1 MNDSELFDRY
11 ARMNLPT
18 SFRVIGIGEAT
29 KEIIETVKSYG
40 YDCVSATVLTE
51 PFECVPTDEDKMVII
66 VVKDNEDH
74 ANSIAKTFH
83 DAGVLTL
90 GLLDNAD
97 FDCYDSVVSE
107 ASCAEYPDIIKAILQ
122 PIVTQGMIAY
132 DFNDLQTTLTDA
144 KHFLLKSVTRCGNE
158 RVAEAIGDIKRALS
172 SSKLDKIERL
182 SIFLYFNK
190 EGELPLVMQE
200 MTALTDII
208 SELPE
213 SVYAIWAV
221 YPDESMK
228 DEGSKSRYLLLERN
242 WRMDKVIQKQL
253 ALLKFAILPGILGGI
268 ACFIGPPHSALIK
281 ANIGVVIGFALQHK
295 YMRPVL
301 KELMK
306 ASDDFLTKI

>member
-1 MNDSELFDRY
+1 MNEESLLEQSALTS
-11 ARMNLPT
+11 LPT

-40 YDCVSATVLTE
+40 YDCVSARVLTE

-172 SSKLDKIERL
+172 SSLLNKIERL

-190 EGELPLVMQE
+190 EDKQPLVMQE
-200 MTALTDII
+200 MTALTDFV

-213 SVYAIWAV
+213 SIYVIWAV
-221 YPDESMK
+221 YPDESIK
-228 DEGSKSRYLLLERN
+228 DEEI
-242 WRMDKVIQKQL
+242 KVTIL
-253 ALLKFAILPGILGGI
+253 AAG
-268 ACFIGPPHSALIK
+268 
-281 ANIGVVIGFALQHK
+281 
-295 YMRPVL
+295 
-301 KELMK
+301 KELENG
-306 ASDDFLTKI
+306 

>member
-1 MNDSELFDRY
+1 MKEEFLLDQPAF
-11 ARMNLPT
+11 ANLPT
-18 SFRVIGIGEAT
+18 SFRVIGIGEVT

-66 VVKDNEDH
+66 VAKDSEDH

-97 FDCYDSVVSE
+97 LDCYDSVVSE

-144 KHFLLKSVTRCGNE
+144 KHFLIKSVIRTGNE
-158 RVAEAIGDIKRALS
+158 RVAESIKYIKQSLTS
-172 SSKLDKIERL
+172 SIIDKIERL

-190 EGELPLVMQE
+190 EGKQPLVVQE
-200 MTALTDII
+200 VAALSDFI
-208 SELPE
+208 SELPA
-213 SVYAIWAV
+213 SIDVIWAV
-221 YPDESMK
+221 YPDESIK
-228 DEGSKSRYLLLERN
+228 DEEI
-242 WRMDKVIQKQL
+242 KVTIL
-253 ALLKFAILPGILGGI
+253 ATG
-268 ACFIGPPHSALIK
+268 
-281 ANIGVVIGFALQHK
+281 
-295 YMRPVL
+295 
-301 KELMK
+301 KELENE
-306 ASDDFLTKI
+306 

>member
-1 MNDSELFDRY
+1 MNEESLLEQSALTS
-11 ARMNLPT
+11 LPT

-29 KEIIETVKSYG
+29 KEVIETVKSYR

-51 PFECVPTDEDKMVII
+51 PFECIPTDEDKMVII
-66 VVKDNEDH
+66 VAKDNEDH

-97 FDCYDSVVSE
+97 FDCYDGVMVE
-107 ASCAEYPDIIKAILQ
+107 TSCTEYPDLIKAFLQ
-122 PIVTQGMIAY
+122 PIATQGLIAY
-132 DFNDLQTTLTDA
+132 DFNDLQTALTDA

-213 SVYAIWAV
+213 SVYVIWAV
-221 YPDESMK
+221 YPDESIK
-228 DEGSKSRYLLLERN
+228 DEEI
-242 WRMDKVIQKQL
+242 KVTIL
-253 ALLKFAILPGILGGI
+253 AAG
-268 ACFIGPPHSALIK
+268 
-281 ANIGVVIGFALQHK
+281 
-295 YMRPVL
+295 
-301 KELMK
+301 KELENG
-306 ASDDFLTKI
+306 